1 MSKKV
6 RVKPGKGQ
14 SMMGFIVG
22 ILFCLIGV
30 FVVIPSAG
38 LFGIFWTLMAL
49 IITITNAMN
58 AFTDKGVATHE
69 IVIDDGKQEEGKIGD
84 STIADIPSDMSD
96 SASNNRSEAAIK
108 GIKGNIELRLQVA
121 EDLYKAGTITKEE
134 YETKRRE
141 ILDEL

>member
-38 LFGIFWTLMAL
+38 LFGVFWTLMAL
-49 IITITNAMN
+49 IITITNAVN

-69 IVIDDGKQEEGKIGD
+69 IV
-84 STIADIPSDMSD
+84 
-96 SASNNRSEAAIK
+96 N
-108 GIKGNIELRLQVA
+108 
-121 EDLYKAGTITKEE
+121 KA
-134 YETKRRE
+134 
-141 ILDEL
+141 

>member
-38 LFGIFWTLMAL
+38 IFGVFWTLMAL

-69 IVIDDGKQEEGKIGD
+69 IVIDDGKQAEGRTDERIM
-84 STIADIPSDMSD
+84 ADTPSDMSGT
-96 SASNNRSEAAIK
+96 ASDKTEAALK
-108 GIKGNIELRLQVA
+108 GLKGNIELRLQVA
-121 EDLYKAGTITKEE
+121 EDLYKAGTITNEE

-141 ILDEL
+141 ILEEL

>member
-6 RVKPGKGQ
+6 RIKPGKGQ

-30 FVVIPSAG
+30 FAVIPSAG
-38 LFGIFWTLMAL
+38 FFGIFWTLMAL
-49 IITITNAMN
+49 IITITNGMN
-58 AFTDKGVATHE
+58 AFTDKGVASHE
-69 IVIDDGKQEEGKIGD
+69 IVIDDGRQEERKTGE

-96 SASNNRSEAAIK
+96 SASNNRPETAIK

>member
-6 RVKPGKGQ
+6 RIKPGKGQ

-38 LFGIFWTLMAL
+38 LCGIFWTLMAL
-49 IITITNAMN
+49 IITITNGMN
-58 AFTDKGVATHE
+58 AFTDKGVASHE
-69 IVIDDGKQEEGKIGD
+69 IEIDDGRQEEGKIGD
-84 STIADIPSDMSD
+84 SAIADIPSDISD

>member
-1 MSKKV
+1 MSRKV
-6 RVKPGKGQ
+6 TVKPGKGQ

-49 IITITNAMN
+49 IITITNGMN
-58 AFTDKGVATHE
+58 AFTDKGVTSHE
-69 IVIDDGKQEEGKIGD
+69 IEIDDGRQEERKTGE
-84 STIADIPSDMSD
+84 STIADTPSDMSD

>member
-69 IVIDDGKQEEGKIGD
+69 IVIDDGKQAEGR
-84 STIADIPSDMSD
+84 ADERIMADMPSDMSD